1 MNFSSRLYLHLV
13 FLGLAIF
20 CFNFL
25 STVILASD
33 SEIKVKSASAESEF
47 PEGIRFSVQAISNS
61 RISEIAVNFRIGQQI
76 SGVYEYLD
84 FEDGLEVEGSLFWK
98 TNTGSKYVPPGTIIE
113 YSFSISDESGNTFDS
128 ENKYLVYSD
137 TRFEWQEVE
146 LGTISVA
153 YHGPV
158 KSRAEDL
165 LDAMNQTL
173 YAMEPVF
180 GDVQGDPIRVTM
192 YNNVAE
198 MMGALPPSSST
209 IRSELITEGQA
220 YPDIGT
226 VLVLGGGRLSRG
238 TASHEVTHILVHRAG
253 DSVFSSIPSWLNEGL
268 AEFGNVSPSFSYDVA
283 LDFAVH
289 ADRLMP
295 ITSMR
300 NRPGDPEDVIIFYG
314 SASSI
319 VEFMIYKFGPDKML
333 NLLTEHKS
341 GRNMD
346 DSIEFIYGITKL
358 ELENQWRNYIGA
370 PAYEPEL
377 LEKKLPTPIPRPTVG
392 LFSLTPQSGSYSI
405 KSTEIDTSENLSSYD
420 EPNDRVST
428 DIQDPDAAQST
439 GCNRLDR
446 KSSVT
451 DYAMFLLII
460 PPLLIWSRRR

>member
-1 MNFSSRLYLHLV
+1 MV

-20 CFNFL
+20 CLNFS
-25 STVILASD
+25 STVTLASD
-33 SEIKVKSASAESEF
+33 SDIKIKSASAESEF
-47 PEGIRFSVQAISNS
+47 PEGIRFSVQAISSS
-61 RISEIAVNFRIGQQI
+61 RISEIAVNFRIGQQV

-146 LGTISVA
+146 FGTISVA

-165 LDAMNQTL
+165 LNAMNQTL
-173 YAMEPVF
+173 YAMEPIF

-300 NRPGDPEDVIIFYG
+300 NRPGNPEDVIIFYG

-319 VEFMIYKFGPDKML
+319 VEFMIYKFGPDKMF

-341 GRNMD
+341 GRNLD
-346 DSIEFIYGITKL
+346 DSIQFVYGISKL
-358 ELENQWRNYIGA
+358 ELENGWRNYIGA
-370 PAYEPEL
+370 PIYEPDLSEN
-377 LEKKLPTPIPRPTVG
+377 KLPTPIPRPAVG
-392 LFSLTPQSGSYSI
+392 LFSLTPQSGSTSV
-405 KSTEIDTSENLSSYD
+405 KSTGIDTSKNITLYD
-420 EPNDRVST
+420 QGNETVNSESQNVEAPRSG
-428 DIQDPDAAQST
+428 
-439 GCNRLDR
+439 GCTRLNN
-446 KSSVT
+446 KNSGT
-451 DYAMFLLII
+451 DYSMFLLII
-460 PPLLIWSRRR
+460 PPLFIWSRRR

>member
-1 MNFSSRLYLHLV
+1 MNFRSRLCLHLI
-13 FLGLAIF
+13 FLGLAIV
-20 CFNFL
+20 CLNF
-25 STVILASD
+25 SSNVTLAADSD
-33 SEIKVKSASAESEF
+33 IKIKSASAESEF
-47 PEGIRFSVQAISNS
+47 PEGIRFSVEAIASS
-61 RISEIAVNFRIGQQI
+61 KIAEIAVNFRIGQQA

-84 FEDGLEVEGSLFWK
+84 FEGDLEVEGSLFWK
-98 TNTGSKYVPPGTIIE
+98 TNTSPKYVPPGTIIE
-113 YSFSISDESGNTFDS
+113 YGFSILDESGNTFNS

-165 LDAMNQTL
+165 LNAMNQTL

-209 IRSELITEGQA
+209 LRSELITEGQA

-226 VLVLGGGRLSRG
+226 ILLLGGGRLSRG

-253 DSVFSSIPSWLNEGL
+253 DSVFSSVPSWLNEGL

-289 ADRLMP
+289 TDRLMP

-300 NRPGDPEDVIIFYG
+300 NRPGNPEDVIIFYG

-319 VEFMIYKFGPDKML
+319 VEFMIYKFGPAKML

-341 GRNMD
+341 GRNLD
-346 DSIEFIYGITKL
+346 ESIEFVYGISKL
-358 ELENQWRNYIGA
+358 ELENEWRNYIGA
-370 PAYEPEL
+370 PVYEPDL
-377 LEKKLPTPIPRPTVG
+377 SKKKFPTPIPRPTLG
-392 LFSLTPQSGSYSI
+392 LFSLTPQSGSTSV
-405 KSTEIDTSENLSSYD
+405 KSTEINTSQNITSNDQPDDTVNSEYKGSETSQNG
-420 EPNDRVST
+420 
-428 DIQDPDAAQST
+428 
-439 GCNRLDR
+439 GCNRLN
-446 KSSVT
+446 SQNYAT
-451 DYAMFLLII
+451 DYSMFLLII
-460 PPLLIWSRRR
+460 PALVIWSRRR

>member
-1 MNFSSRLYLHLV
+1 MNFRSRIYLHLAFLGLVVVCLNFSSNV
-13 FLGLAIF
+13 TLA
-20 CFNFL
+20 
-25 STVILASD
+25 ADSD
-33 SEIKVKSASAESEF
+33 IKIKSASAESEF
-47 PEGIRFSVQAISNS
+47 PEGIRFSVEAISSS
-61 RISEIAVNFRIGQQI
+61 RIAEIAVNFRIGQQI

-84 FEDGLEVEGSLFWK
+84 FESGLEVKGSLFWK
-98 TNTGSKYVPPGTIIE
+98 TNTSSKYVPPGTIIE
-113 YSFSISDESGNTFDS
+113 YAFSILDESGNTFNS
-128 ENKYLVYSD
+128 ENNYLVYSD

-146 LGTISVA
+146 LDSISVA

-165 LDAMNQTL
+165 LNAMNQTL

-209 IRSELITEGQA
+209 LRSELITEGQA

-226 VLVLGGGRLSRG
+226 VLVLGGGSLSRG

-253 DSVFSSIPSWLNEGL
+253 DSVFSSVPSWLNEGL

-300 NRPGDPEDVIIFYG
+300 NRPGNPEDVIIFYG

-319 VEFMIYKFGPDKML
+319 VEFMIYKFGAIKML
-333 NLLTEHKS
+333 SLLTEHKS
-341 GRNMD
+341 GKNMD
-346 DSIEFIYGITKL
+346 DSIELVYGISKL
-358 ELENQWRNYIGA
+358 ELENEWRDYIGA
-370 PAYEPEL
+370 PVYEPDL
-377 LEKKLPTPIPRPTVG
+377 SKKKLPTPIPRPEVG
-392 LFSLTPQSGSYSI
+392 LFSLTPQAGSTSV
-405 KSTEIDTSENLSSYD
+405 KSTEIDTSQSITSYD
-420 EPNDRVST
+420 HPSDTENSEYESSET
-428 DIQDPDAAQST
+428 LQS
-439 GCNRLDR
+439 GSCNRLNN
-446 KSSVT
+446 KNYAT
-451 DYAMFLLII
+451 DYSMFLLII